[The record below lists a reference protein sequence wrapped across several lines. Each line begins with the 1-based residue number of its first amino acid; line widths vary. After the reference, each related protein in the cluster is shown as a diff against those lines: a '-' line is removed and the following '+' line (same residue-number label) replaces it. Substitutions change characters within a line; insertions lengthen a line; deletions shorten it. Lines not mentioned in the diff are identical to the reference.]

1 MALDLNELSGPQR
14 RIVRDAFLAAF
25 TAQTL
30 DQLLQDELDLQPLAT
45 LVPAASF
52 EAMVFNLI
60 NLSKREGWTDRLIA
74 AAERTSNNARV
85 RGLRASLE
93 TAAIVDVAA
102 LEQRV
107 TAVAPA
113 SGGLERLVRVDGGFA
128 DWGLWI
134 EKMTDIGRRICRI
147 QYPDNL
153 KMAGGTGFLV
163 ARDLVLTNYH
173 VIERHAQAQQ
183 DPADIACL
191 FDFAVGSAAPVAVKL
206 AAAPKWLVDWS
217 PYSPH
222 DPGDAGGVPDPDH
235 LDYAL
240 LRLQRAIGEGNVA
253 GQPRGW
259 IQIDSGRARPA
270 AKSILFI
277 GQHPQLEPL
286 KLAIG
291 AVLEPNGNGTRL
303 LYDTNTERGSSGSPG
318 LDAGLHA
325 VVLHHAG
332 DPDYSRLLGRYNQ
345 GIPLDLIVQ
354 RMAARGVPKFWT

>member
-14 RIVRDAFLAAF
+14 KIVRDALLAAF
-25 TAQTL
+25 TAETL
-30 DQLLQDELDLQPLAT
+30 DELLQDELDQQPLAT
-45 LVPAASF
+45 LVPAGTFA
-52 EAMVFNLI
+52 AMLFNLI
-60 NLSKREGWTDRLIA
+60 NVSKREGWTDQLIG
-74 AAERTSNNARV
+74 AAERTSNNSRV
-85 RGLRASLE
+85 RRLRASLE
-93 TAAIVDVAA
+93 TGAMVDVAA
-102 LEQRV
+102 MEQKV
-107 TAVAPA
+107 TAVAPT
-113 SGGLERLVRVDGGFA
+113 SGGLERLVRKDGGFA

-153 KMAGGTGFLV
+153 TLAGGTGFLV
-163 ARDLVLTNYH
+163 SSDLVLTNYH
-173 VIERHAQAQQ
+173 VLERHAKAQA
-183 DPADIACL
+183 DPANIACL
-191 FDFAVGSAAPVAVKL
+191 FDFAVGSTAPVAVKL
-206 AAAPKWLVDWS
+206 AAAPGWLVDSS

-240 LRLQRAIGEGNVA
+240 LRLERAIGNDDVA
-253 GQPRGW
+253 GEPRGW
-259 IQIDSGRARPA
+259 IDIDPSRPRPA

>member
-14 RIVRDAFLAAF
+14 KIVRDALVAAF

-30 DQLLQDELDLQPLAT
+30 DELLQDELDQQSLAT
-45 LVPAASF
+45 LTPAASF

-60 NLSKREGWTDRLIA
+60 NLSKREGWTDQLIA
-74 AAERTSNNARV
+74 AAERTSNNSRV
-85 RGLRASLE
+85 RGLRSSLD
-93 TAAIVDVAA
+93 TAAIVDVVA
-102 LEQRV
+102 LERKV
-107 TAVAPA
+107 TAIAPA
-113 SGGLERLVRVDGGFA
+113 SGGLERLVRKDGGFA

-134 EKMTDIGRRICRI
+134 EKMTEVGRRICRI
-147 QYPDNL
+147 QYPGNL
-153 KMAGGTGFLV
+153 TLAGGTGFLV
-163 ARDLVLTNYH
+163 SSDLVLTNYH
-173 VIERHAQAQQ
+173 VVERHARAQA
-183 DPADIACL
+183 DPANIACL
-191 FDFAVGSAAPVAVKL
+191 FDFAVGSAAPVAVNL
-206 AAAPKWLVDWS
+206 AAAGWLVDSS

-240 LRLQRAIGEGNVA
+240 LRLERAIGDDHVA

-259 IQIDSGRARPA
+259 IGLDPSRARPA
-270 AKSILFI
+270 AQSILFI
-277 GQHPQLEPL
+277 GQHPRLEPL

-303 LYDTNTERGSSGSPG
+303 LYDTDTESGSSGSPG
-318 LDAGLHA
+318 FDAGLNA

-354 RMAARGVPKFWT
+354 RMAARGVPEFWT